1 LDFGVSAYITFRSL
15 HFNPEDSQ
23 VAIKRLD
30 SQVAI
35 KQIRIEKKPLG
46 KECGMVG
53 RGIYFG

>member
-23 VAIKRLD
+23 VAIK
-30 SQVAI
+30 
-35 KQIRIEKKPLG
+35 QIGIGGKILG
-46 KECGMVG
+46 KECGMVE